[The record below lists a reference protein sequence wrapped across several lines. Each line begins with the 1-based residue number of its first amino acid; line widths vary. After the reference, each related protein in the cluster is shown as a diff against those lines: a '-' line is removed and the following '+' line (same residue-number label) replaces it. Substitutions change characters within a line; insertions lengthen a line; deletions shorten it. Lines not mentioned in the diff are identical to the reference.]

1 MLTIHLEEKSR
12 TYTMQKTNKHS
23 RGSNNQYLAMLVLR
37 KDNSYQCSRPECKSR
52 FTADWGSLNLR
63 LDVIRVPTNPPWVP
77 FQTNI
82 LRKASQY
89 IVEIVLVG

>member
-1 MLTIHLEEKSR
+1 
-12 TYTMQKTNKHS
+12 MQ
-23 RGSNNQYLAMLVLR
+23 
-37 KDNSYQCSRPECKSR
+37 SR

-89 IVEIVLVG
+89 IVEIVLVGIILSISS